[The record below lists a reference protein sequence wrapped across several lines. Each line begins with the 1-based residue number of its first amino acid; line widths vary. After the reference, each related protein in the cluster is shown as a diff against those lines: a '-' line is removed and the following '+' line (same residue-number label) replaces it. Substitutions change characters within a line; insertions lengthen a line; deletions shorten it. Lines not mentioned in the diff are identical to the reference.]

1 MASVGQKNFKNFL
14 YIDDNA
20 VHWTKRGEDE
30 GVRAAIDG
38 NAAAAGDPMWF
49 DRPRMRARHVLLQD
63 PTTFRTKRVII
74 YTAAAFA
81 AITIGQVVDFQ
92 IEGDA
97 TSVAYDVVAK
107 IGEKQGRR
115 ITGQQLGDHA

>member
-1 MASVGQKNFKNFL
+1 MASTGQKNFKNFL
-14 YIDDNA
+14 YVDDNA

-49 DRPRMRARHVLLQD
+49 DSPRMRARHVTLEES
-63 PTTFRTKRVII
+63 TTFRQKRVLV
-74 YTAAAFA
+74 YTTAAFA
-81 AITIGQVVDFQ
+81 AITIGQVVSFQ

-97 TSVAYDVVAK
+97 TAVDYKVVGKTA
-107 IGEKQGRR
+107 EKQGRR
-115 ITGQQLGDHA
+115 LTGHQLADHA